1 MHKIGIPHIKLSFKV
16 LKLSWEPRT
25 LDDPMELSKVVL
37 PGCRK
42 ISLMVQKP
50 GPWGYWRWKTTALM
64 FPLHVQNR
72 LVRNF
77 RISRSGR
84 ATQNHF
90 KTLDFFQ
97 ALHEFDFWRTLV
109 SLFFSFLVCAAAV
122 CNKLNFSSSLSPKDA
137 CWNLA
142 VWAEMG
148 REKGEG
154 CVIRSVSVHRN
165 VPAKFK
171 YFWTKE

>member
-1 MHKIGIPHIKLSFKV
+1 MIQWNCQKLSSMSYLDAERSHWWFKSQVLEVIGYDKPLHWCFHYMYKTVWSGISGVLDPERQHKITS
-16 LKLSWEPRT
+16 
-25 LDDPMELSKVVL
+25 
-37 PGCRK
+37 
-42 ISLMVQKP
+42 
-50 GPWGYWRWKTTALM
+50 
-64 FPLHVQNR
+64 
-72 LVRNF
+72 
-77 RISRSGR
+77 
-84 ATQNHF
+84 

-109 SLFFSFLVCAAAV
+109 SLFFSFLVCAAAL
-122 CNKLNFSSSLSPKDA
+122 CNKLNFSSSLLPG

-142 VWAEMG
+142 VWAEIG
-148 REKGEG
+148 REKGGG